1 METTYDVTLSI
12 GSGAVVTI
20 ETVTTAPDSNACT
33 RTVL

>member
-20 ETVTTAPDSNACT
+20 ETVTTAPGF
-33 RTVL
+33 RV